1 MKGSSVNLSKRLE
14 AVKDTVKPCDVSL
27 DIGCDHGYVSI
38 ALVKEKVAG
47 KVICLDIN
55 EGPLKA
61 AQRNVCEAGVSDS
74 IELRLSDGFEKV
86 TADDKPD
93 SVIIAG
99 MGGRL
104 TASILDGGKDIVKN
118 LSQLVLE
125 PQSEI
130 EVVRAKVR
138 ELGFHIEKEKFLTER
153 GKFYFIID
161 AVPGRANSTGD
172 EEFYDKYSKYLIETN
187 DTGYKEYVLKSIEKF
202 EGYQRSIKDVKN
214 GDLMGKIEE
223 LKKVIDLI
231 EK

>member
-1 MKGSSVNLSKRLE
+1 MNGLSVNLSKRLE
-14 AVKDTVKPCDVSL
+14 AVKDTVLPCEVSL

-38 ALVKEKVAG
+38 ALVKEKLAK

-55 EGPLKA
+55 VGPLQS
-61 AQRNVCEAGVSDS
+61 AQRNVIESGVGDS

-86 TADDKPD
+86 NADDRAD
-93 SVIIAG
+93 CAIIAG

-104 TASILDGGKDIVKN
+104 TASILEGGKDIVKN

-130 EVVRAKVR
+130 DVVRAKVR
-138 ELGFHIEKEKFLTER
+138 ELGFHIEREKYLTER

-161 AVPGRANSTGD
+161 ARPGR
-172 EEFYDKYSKYLIETN
+172 EEETVDDGFYDKYSKYLIKTK
-187 DTGYKEYVLKSIEKF
+187 DTGYREYVLKNIEKF
-202 EGYQRSIKDVKN
+202 EGYQRSIKDVSN

-223 LKKVIDLI
+223 LRKVLDLI
-231 EK
+231 DK

>member
-1 MKGSSVNLSKRLE
+1 MNNSSINLSKRLE
-14 AVKDTVKPCDVSL
+14 AVKNTVLPCDVSL

-38 ALVKEKVAG
+38 ALVKEKVAK

-55 EGPLKA
+55 EGPLQA
-61 AQRNVCEAGVSDS
+61 AQRNVFEWGVSDR

-86 TADDKPD
+86 RAEDKAD

-104 TASILDGGKDIVKN
+104 TASILEGGKDIVGS

-130 EVVRAKVR
+130 EVVREKIR
-138 ELGFHIEKEKFLTER
+138 ELGFHIEKEQFLTER

-161 AVPGRANSTGD
+161 ARLGKEKETAD
-172 EEFYDKYSKYLIETN
+172 EEFYDKYSKYLIKTK
-187 DTGYKEYVLKSIEKF
+187 DTGYKEYVLKNIEKF
-202 EGYQRSIKDVKN
+202 EGYQRSIKDAGN

-223 LKKVIDLI
+223 LRKVIDLYD
-231 EK
+231 K

>member
-1 MKGSSVNLSKRLE
+1 MGTSVNLSKRLE
-14 AVKDTVKPCDVSL
+14 AVKDTVLNCDVSL

-38 ALVKEKVAG
+38 ALVKEHVAK

-55 EGPLKA
+55 EGPLTA
-61 AQRNVCEAGVSDS
+61 ARRNVLEAGVGEN

-86 TADDKPD
+86 TEGDNAD

-104 TASILDGGKDIVKN
+104 TASILDAGKDIVKT

-130 EVVRAKVR
+130 DVVRAKVR
-138 ELGFHIEKEKFLTER
+138 ELGFHIEREQFLTER

-161 AVPGRANSTGD
+161 ARPGADDKTGD
-172 EEFYDKYSKYLIETN
+172 EEFYDKYSKYLIKTK
-187 DTGYKEYVLKSIEKF
+187 DTGYKEYVLTNIEKF
-202 EGYQRSIKDVKN
+202 EGYRRNMKDAA
-214 GDLMGKIEE
+214 GGELTGKIEE
-223 LKKVIDLI
+223 LKKVLEMI